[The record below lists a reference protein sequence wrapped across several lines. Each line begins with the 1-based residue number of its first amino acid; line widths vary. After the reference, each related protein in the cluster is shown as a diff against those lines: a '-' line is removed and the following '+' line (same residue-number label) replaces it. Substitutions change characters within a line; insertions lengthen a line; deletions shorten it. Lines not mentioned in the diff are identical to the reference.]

1 MSVSKLK
8 NLILLV
14 LTICALSL
22 LAIAIPNRL
31 SQTHEQRRMLS
42 ALKTLYDGYDLS
54 IEISDLP
61 DSATLYSVELS
72 DTGIQTAAQLNM
84 IGSKAFCSIGTFSG
98 TV

>member
-54 IEISDLP
+54 I
-61 DSATLYSVELS
+61 
-72 DTGIQTAAQLNM
+72 
-84 IGSKAFCSIGTFSG
+84 
-98 TV
+98 

>member
-31 SQTHEQRRMLS
+31 SQTH
-42 ALKTLYDGYDLS
+42 
-54 IEISDLP
+54 
-61 DSATLYSVELS
+61 
-72 DTGIQTAAQLNM
+72 
-84 IGSKAFCSIGTFSG
+84 
-98 TV
+98 